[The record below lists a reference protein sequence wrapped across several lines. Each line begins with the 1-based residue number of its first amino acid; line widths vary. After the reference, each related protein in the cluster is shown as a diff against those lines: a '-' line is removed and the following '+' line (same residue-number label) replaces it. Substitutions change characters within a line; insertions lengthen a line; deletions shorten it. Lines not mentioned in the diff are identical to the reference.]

1 MERRTLTPNEQR
13 IWDHILEMGYIP
25 SQTAIA
31 ESLGFKSQTSVS
43 RAWQGLMRKNRLEAL
58 SSRRFRIV
66 PDAIPKTDWTVP
78 FLGQVA
84 AGEPTEVY
92 QQDERI
98 DFEPLLKNDNHFIV
112 RVSGESMVDAGIL
125 EGDLVII
132 ERRNTCRDG
141 DIGAFLIDGE
151 NEVTL
156 KRLVKYRGKQRLQP
170 ENSEMKLLKATR
182 FRVLGVMVGVVRTVK
197 PLPCYGE
204 VS

>member
-1 MERRTLTPNEQR
+1 MERPPLTPNEQT
-13 IWDHILEMGYIP
+13 IWDHIIELGYVP
-25 SQTAIA
+25 SQSMVA
-31 ESLGFKSQTSVS
+31 ESLGFKSTTSVS
-43 RAWQGLMRKNRLEAL
+43 RAWQGLVKKNRLEAL
-58 SSRRFRIV
+58 TTKKFRII
-66 PDAIPKTDWTVP
+66 PDAILKTDWTVP

-98 DFEPLLKNDNHFIV
+98 DFEPLLKNDHFVV

-125 EGDLVII
+125 DGDLVVV
-132 ERRNTCRDG
+132 ERRNTCRIG
-141 DIGAFLIDGE
+141 DIGAFLVDDE

-156 KRLVKYRGKQRLQP
+156 KRLVEYRGKKRLKP
-170 ENSEMKLLKATR
+170 ENSEMKLLKAAR
-182 FRVLGVMVGVVRTVK
+182 FQVLGVMVGIVRTVK

>member
-1 MERRTLTPNEQR
+1 MERPPLTPNEQT
-13 IWDHILEMGYIP
+13 IWDHIIELGYVP
-25 SQTAIA
+25 SQSMVA
-31 ESLGFKSQTSVS
+31 ESLGFKSTTSVS
-43 RAWQGLMRKNRLEAL
+43 RAWQGLVKKNRLEAL
-58 SSRRFRIV
+58 TTKKFRII
-66 PDAIPKTDWTVP
+66 PDAILKTDWTVP

-98 DFEPLLKNDNHFIV
+98 DFEPLLKNDDHFVV

-125 EGDLVII
+125 DGDLVVV
-132 ERRNTCRDG
+132 ERRNTCRIG
-141 DIGAFLIDGE
+141 DIGAFLVDDE

-156 KRLVKYRGKQRLQP
+156 KRLVEYRGKKRLKP
-170 ENSEMKLLKATR
+170 ENSEMKLLKAAR
-182 FRVLGVMVGVVRTVK
+182 FQVLGVMVGIVRTVK

>member
-1 MERRTLTPNEQR
+1 MERPPLTPNEQT
-13 IWDHILEMGYIP
+13 IWDHILEMEYIP
-25 SQTAIA
+25 SQAAIA
-31 ESLGFKSQTSVS
+31 KALGFKSQNSVS
-43 RAWQGLMRKNRLEAL
+43 RAWQGLISKNRLEAL
-58 SSRRFRIV
+58 SSKRFRII
-66 PDAIPKTDWTVP
+66 PDAIPKIDWTVP

-125 EGDLVII
+125 DGDFVVV
-132 ERRNTCRDG
+132 ERRNTCRVG
-141 DIGAFLIDGE
+141 DIGAFLVEEE

-156 KRLVKYRGKQRLQP
+156 KRLVNYRGKKRLKP

-182 FRVLGVMVGVVRTVK
+182 FRVLGVLVGVVRSVK
-197 PLPCYGE
+197 RLPCYGE
-204 VS
+204 IS